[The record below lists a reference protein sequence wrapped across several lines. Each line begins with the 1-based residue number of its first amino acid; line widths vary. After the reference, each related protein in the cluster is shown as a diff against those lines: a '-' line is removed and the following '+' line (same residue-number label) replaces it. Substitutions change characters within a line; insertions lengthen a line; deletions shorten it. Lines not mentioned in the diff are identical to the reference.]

1 MSCVTQ
7 IDIISMR
14 ISKKKGENPFG
25 MVFCFVAVV
34 RVGGWALQNYECHT
48 LNEKKRLDRD
58 REKENIYIIIAFFL

>member
-14 ISKKKGENPFG
+14 FSKKRRKPIRYGIL
-25 MVFCFVAVV
+25 FCCCCAC
-34 RVGGWALQNYECHT
+34 VGGWALQNYECHT

-58 REKENIYIIIAFFL
+58 REKENKYIIIAFFL